1 MIITVNG
8 KIKAVLPTR
17 DGVSSTTGKAWVS
30 QDFVIETENGD
41 CICFNLFGEERIKN
55 SGLKVGAIASVTC
68 DVRSNESKGRWFT
81 NISCNNCIVQ
91 GAAQPQQV
99 PSAHTQAQQPLPAD
113 RIHQPSAKQMTSTEV
128 DSLPF

>member
-8 KIKAVLPTR
+8 KITAALSPDRGTSER
-17 DGVSSTTGKAWVS
+17 TGKEWMS
-30 QDFVIETENGD
+30 QEFVIETENGD
-41 CICFNLFGEERIKN
+41 CICFKMFGEDKILK

-68 DVRSNESKGRWFT
+68 DVKSNEWKGRWFA
-81 NISCNNCIVQ
+81 NITCVNCIVQ

>member
-1 MIITVNG
+1 MIITING

-81 NISCNNCIVQ
+81 NIYCNNCIVQ
-91 GAAQPQQV
+91 GAAQKQV
-99 PSAHTQAQQPLPAD
+99 PSAHTQAPVQP
-113 RIHQPSAKQMTSTEV
+113 QPQHSSSSEVSANE
-128 DSLPF
+128 LPF

>member
-8 KIKAVLPTR
+8 KITSALSPRRGTAK
-17 DGVSSTTGKAWVS
+17 TGNEWVS

-41 CICFNLFGEERIKN
+41 CICFNMFGEDKILN

-68 DVRSNESKGRWFT
+68 DVKSKEWNGKWFT
-81 NISCNNCIVQ
+81 SASCVNCIVQ

-99 PSAHTQAQQPLPAD
+99 PSAHTQAPVQPQPAK
-113 RIHQPSAKQMTSTEV
+113 PMTSTEV

>member
-8 KIKAVLPTR
+8 KITAALSPRRGTSK
-17 DGVSSTTGKAWVS
+17 TGNEWVS

-41 CICFNLFGEERIKN
+41 CICFNMFGEDKILN

-68 DVRSNESKGRWFT
+68 DVKSKEWNGKWFT
-81 NISCNNCIVQ
+81 SASCVNCIVQ

-99 PSAHTQAQQPLPAD
+99 PSAHTQAPVQP
-113 RIHQPSAKQMTSTEV
+113 QPQHSSSSEVSANE
-128 DSLPF
+128 LPF

>member
-1 MIITVNG
+1 MNITVNG
-8 KIKAVLPTR
+8 KIIAALSPRRGTSK
-17 DGVSSTTGKAWVS
+17 TGNEWLS

-41 CICFNLFGEERIKN
+41 CICFNMFGEDKILN

-68 DVRSNESKGRWFT
+68 DVKSKEWNGKWFT
-81 NISCNNCIVQ
+81 SASCVNCIVQ

-99 PSAHTQAQQPLPAD
+99 PSAHTQAPVQPQPAK
-113 RIHQPSAKQMTSTEV
+113 PTTSTEV

>member
-8 KIKAVLPTR
+8 KITSALSPRRGTAK
-17 DGVSSTTGKAWVS
+17 TGNEWVS

-41 CICFNLFGEERIKN
+41 CICFNMFGEDKILN

-68 DVRSNESKGRWFT
+68 DVKSKEWNGKWFT
-81 NISCNNCIVQ
+81 SASCVNCIVQ

-99 PSAHTQAQQPLPAD
+99 PSAHTQAPVQP
-113 RIHQPSAKQMTSTEV
+113 QPQHSSSSEVSANE
-128 DSLPF
+128 LPF

>member
-8 KIKAVLPTR
+8 KITAALSPARGTSEK
-17 DGVSSTTGKAWVS
+17 TGKEWMS
-30 QDFVIETENGD
+30 QEFVIETENGD
-41 CICFNLFGEERIKN
+41 CICFKMFGEDKILN

-68 DVRSNESKGRWFT
+68 DVKSNEGEGKGKGRWFT
-81 NISCNNCIVQ
+81 NVSCVNCIVQ

-99 PSAHTQAQQPLPAD
+99 PSAHTQAPVQLQP
-113 RIHQPSAKQMTSTEV
+113 AKPMTSTEV

>member
-8 KIKAVLPTR
+8 KITAALSPRRGTAK
-17 DGVSSTTGKAWVS
+17 TGNEWVS

-41 CICFNLFGEERIKN
+41 CICFNMFGEDKILN
-55 SGLKVGAIASVTC
+55 SGLKVGAVASVTC
-68 DVRSNESKGRWFT
+68 DVKSKEWNGKWFT
-81 NISCNNCIVQ
+81 SASCVNCIVQ